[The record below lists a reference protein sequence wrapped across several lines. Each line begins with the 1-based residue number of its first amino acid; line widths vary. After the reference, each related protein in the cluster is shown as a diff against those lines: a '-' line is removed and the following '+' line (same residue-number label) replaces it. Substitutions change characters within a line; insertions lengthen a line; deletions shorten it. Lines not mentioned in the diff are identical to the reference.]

1 MTRALMCSLLDLIT
15 KQSTDHY
22 FNVWDH
28 VYSRK
33 LFPIRGKKKE
43 EKDFQVFKENTQEKK
58 KKNKYNIN

>member
-15 KQSTDHY
+15 KLSTDHY
-22 FNVWDH
+22 FYVWDH

-33 LFPIRGKKKE
+33 LFPIKRGKKKK

-58 KKNKYNIN
+58 EKNYNIN

>member
-1 MTRALMCSLLDLIT
+1 MARALMCSLLDLIT

-33 LFPIRGKKKE
+33 LFPIRGGEKKKE
-43 EKDFQVFKENTQEKK
+43 KEKDFQVFKENAQEKK
-58 KKNKYNIN
+58 KKKKI